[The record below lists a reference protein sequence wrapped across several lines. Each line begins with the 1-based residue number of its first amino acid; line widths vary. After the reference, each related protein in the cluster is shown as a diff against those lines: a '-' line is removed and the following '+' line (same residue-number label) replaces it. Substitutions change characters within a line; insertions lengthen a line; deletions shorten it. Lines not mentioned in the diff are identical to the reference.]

1 MRYIYYIILIF
12 LVLSGA
18 MAYELLSPAV
28 PAKDTAMVINGQVIT
43 REEFNSLCSSPSNGM
58 NARSDAINFLITREL
73 LIQEA
78 QREGIDKEESFRR
91 SMQNFYEQSLIK
103 LLMDK
108 KFNSLRVAVS
118 DSELDRYISLMGRKV
133 RLTVFTADTLE
144 DAGKGD
150 YKGTE
155 TREMNFDD
163 LSRDMRERIVPLKE
177 GEKTEPVKEGGKFIV
192 LRLDKVGDFLHK
204 PPSAKERDNV
214 REMLAGEKRERMIS
228 DWIAGLRKRASVKVM
243 LNRKD

>member
-12 LVLSGA
+12 LILSGA
-18 MAYELLSPAV
+18 LGYELLSPEV
-28 PAKDTAMVINGQVIT
+28 PAKDVSMVINGQVIT
-43 REEFNSLCSSPSNGM
+43 REEFNRICSSPGDHM
-58 NARSDAINFLITREL
+58 TTPSDAINSLITREL

-91 SMQNFYEQSLIK
+91 SIQNFYEQSLIK

-108 KFNSLRVAVS
+108 KFNSLRVTVS
-118 DSELDRYISLMGRKV
+118 DAELERYVSLMDKKV
-133 RLTVFTADTLE
+133 RLTVFTADTRQ
-144 DAGKGD
+144 DAAKGV

-163 LSRDMRERIVPLKE
+163 LSRDMREQIVMLTK
-177 GEKTEPVKEGGKFIV
+177 GEKTGPVEEGGKFIV
-192 LRLDKVGDFLHK
+192 LRLDRVGNSFRK
-204 PPSAKERDNV
+204 PPSEKERDNI
-214 REMLAGEKRERMIS
+214 RKLLASEKRETIIS
-228 DWIAGLRKRASVKVM
+228 DWIAGLRKKASVKVM